1 MQMISIDN
9 ILNCMSEEK
18 NYFGDV
24 WERCVDDNKKRYNR
38 VKFRK
43 VLEKMENLGY
53 IKKYGHKSD
62 SYYKKIPTQTFE
74 DTLGF
79 TNNLIFTYEA
89 KINNALKK
97 LENKNI
103 FVDISKNLNSFKLN
117 KFTKNDYGLL
127 LEGMSGMFE
136 LSSSILRIKENS
148 SDGKLKK
155 ELTNCFTQIKL
166 FLDETNEKL
175 IRFKKTNE
183 IILLQRDF
191 TSKIPKL
198 GYLRL

>member
-1 MQMISIDN
+1 MQMISIND
-9 ILNCMSEEK
+9 ILNCMSKEK
-18 NYFGDV
+18 NYFGDM
-24 WERCVDDNKKRYNR
+24 WETCVDAHKKRYNR
-38 VKFRK
+38 SKFRTA
-43 VLEKMENLGY
+43 LEKMENLGY
-53 IKKYGHKSD
+53 IKKHGHKND
-62 SYYKKIPTQTFE
+62 AYYEKIPFQSFE
-74 DTLGF
+74 DTIGSI
-79 TNNLIFTYEA
+79 NNLIFTYES

-97 LENKNI
+97 LENRNI

-117 KFTKNDYGLL
+117 KFAKTDYESM

-136 LSSSILRIKENS
+136 LSSSILWTRDNS
-148 SDGKLKK
+148 QDGKLKK

-191 TSKIPKL
+191 ASKIPKL
-198 GYLRL
+198 GYLKL

>member
-18 NYFGDV
+18 NYFGDM
-24 WERCVDDNKKRYNR
+24 WERCVDDHKKRYNR
-38 VKFRK
+38 VKFRNA
-43 VLEKMENLGY
+43 LTKMENLGY
-53 IKKYGHKSD
+53 IKKYGHKND
-62 SYYKKIPTQTFE
+62 AYYEKIPTRSFE
-74 DTLGF
+74 DIIGF
-79 TNNLIFTYEA
+79 TNNLIFTYES

-97 LENKNI
+97 LENRNI

-117 KFTKNDYGLL
+117 KFAKHDYELL

-148 SDGKLKK
+148 GDGKLKK
-155 ELTNCFTQIKL
+155 ELANCFTQIKS

>member
-1 MQMISIDN
+1 
-9 ILNCMSEEK
+9 MSEEK

-24 WERCVDDNKKRYNR
+24 WEKCVDDHKKRYNR
-38 VKFRK
+38 VKFRN
-43 VLEKMENLGY
+43 VLQKMENLGY
-53 IKKYGHKSD
+53 IKKHGHKND
-62 SYYKKIPTQTFE
+62 AYYKKIPPQSFE
-74 DTLGF
+74 DTIGF
-79 TNNLIFTYEA
+79 INNLIFTYES

-97 LENKNI
+97 LENRNI

-117 KFTKNDYGLL
+117 KFTKNDYESL

-148 SDGKLKK
+148 GDGKLKK
-155 ELTNCFTQIKL
+155 ELANCFTQIKS
-166 FLDETNEKL
+166 FLNETNEKL
-175 IRFKKTNE
+175 IKFKKTNE

-198 GYLRL
+198 GYLKL

>member
-1 MQMISIDN
+1 MISIDD

-24 WERCVDDNKKRYNR
+24 WEICVDDHKKRYNR
-38 VKFRK
+38 AKFRNA
-43 VLEKMENLGY
+43 LQKMEKLGY
-53 IKKYGHKSD
+53 IKKHGHKND
-62 SYYKKIPTQTFE
+62 IYYEKIPFQSFE
-74 DTLGF
+74 DTIGF
-79 TNNLIFTYEA
+79 VNNLIFTYES

-97 LENKNI
+97 LENRNI

-117 KFTKNDYGLL
+117 KFTKNDYELL

-148 SDGKLKK
+148 NDGRLKK
-155 ELTNCFTQIKL
+155 ELANCFTQIKS

-175 IRFKKTNE
+175 IKFKKTNE

-198 GYLRL
+198 GYLKL

>member
-18 NYFGDV
+18 NYFGDM
-24 WERCVDDNKKRYNR
+24 WERCVDVNKKRYNR
-38 VKFRK
+38 VKFRNA
-43 VLEKMENLGY
+43 LEKMENLGY
-53 IKKYGHKSD
+53 IKKYGHKND
-62 SYYKKIPTQTFE
+62 AYYKKIPLQTFE
-74 DTLGF
+74 DTIGF
-79 TNNLIFTYEA
+79 TNNLIFTYES

-97 LENKNI
+97 LENRNI

-117 KFTKNDYGLL
+117 KFAKNDYELL

-148 SDGKLKK
+148 GDGKLKK

>member
-1 MQMISIDN
+1 
-9 ILNCMSEEK
+9 MSEEK
-18 NYFGDV
+18 NYFGDM
-24 WERCVDDNKKRYNR
+24 WERCVDINKKRYNR
-38 VKFRK
+38 VKFRNA
-43 VLEKMENLGY
+43 LEKMENLGY
-53 IKKYGHKSD
+53 IKKYGHKND
-62 SYYKKIPTQTFE
+62 AYYKKIPLQTFE
-74 DTLGF
+74 DTIGF
-79 TNNLIFTYEA
+79 TNNLIFTYES

-97 LENKNI
+97 LENRNI

-117 KFTKNDYGLL
+117 KFTKNDYELL

-148 SDGKLKK
+148 GDGKLKK
-155 ELTNCFTQIKL
+155 ELANCFTQIKL

-175 IRFKKTNE
+175 IRYKKTNE